1 MSLSVQLLN
10 EQMAPYTLKT
20 SRLREKVNQPKHN
33 HRLNNSEINKTE
45 LGGVHDSRELNS
57 MNKDG

>member
-1 MSLSVQLLN
+1 
-10 EQMAPYTLKT
+10 MALCTLKT
-20 SRLREKVNQPKHN
+20 SRLREKVNKPKHN